1 MSQWHLDRP
10 KCVRDIVEK
19 RLHADLWR
27 GAVAFSPLCSRC
39 RLSRRLRLLA
49 LAADSTTSVIERA
62 WAVNF
67 HGRKKK
73 KKGKR
78 KKKGKSREELV
89 SRGFS
94 TTETKNSKS
103 FLYNCVDKLQKFK
116 TKDRYRT
123 SNLDAKFAD
132 NRTTHSAYLLRAR
145 HDSRINSLTC

>member
-49 LAADSTTSVIERA
+49 LAADSTTSVIERV

-73 KKGKR
+73 KKEKEKER
-78 KKKGKSREELV
+78 KEQRRTRYPRIFHYGNEKFEIV
-89 SRGFS
+89 F
-94 TTETKNSKS
+94 
-103 FLYNCVDKLQKFK
+103 YNCVDKLQKFK
-116 TKDRYRT
+116 TKDGYQI

-132 NRTTHSAYLLRAR
+132 NRTTHSGYLLRAR
-145 HDSRINSLTC
+145 HGSRINSLTY